1 MASPPSPPPEDQRR
15 RGPVN
20 GAVEDCDAPHRPHR
34 ARDEVDDGKRERH
47 SRSRKDLERRVY
59 WRGRFGKGGCARQDH
74 DEPGQEPPRETRPGH
89 SRTLPDSTTAY
100 PEVSRTLVTSSP
112 NTANASAEPSSMAS
126 VMLSS
131 QVMSCPMATGV
142 VRAAT

>member
-20 GAVEDCDAPHRPHR
+20 DAVEDRDAPHRPHR

-74 DEPGQEPPRETRPGH
+74 DETHQEPPREARPSH
-89 SRTLPDSTTAY
+89 SRTFPDSTTAY
-100 PEVSRTLVTSSP
+100 AEVSRTPVTSNP